1 MNTKYCRP
9 FIRNTL
15 NYLFKINN
23 RSLPLQSNIMKNT
36 LLVLAMLLCSL
47 LSNAQSSKLPKPNP
61 LRLWYAQSATIWEEA
76 LPIGNGRLGAM
87 VFGGVEEDH
96 IQFNEETLWT
106 GAPNDYAHPG
116 ASNYLGKIRELLW
129 QGKQGEAE
137 KLAMDK
143 FMSVPLTQRKYQ
155 PFGDIW
161 MRFPSQ
167 GGVSNYQRE
176 LDLTT
181 AICRTSYQSGS
192 TKYSREYLASV
203 PDQTI
208 AIALNADKK
217 GAITFDLS
225 LSALHEGFTTIAKN
239 DGTIELN
246 VKVKD
251 GVLTGTAK
259 VRVMIKGGTI
269 SISQNQ
275 LHIEK
280 ADQATIYLVAATSFI
295 NPKDVSGKPEL
306 LCNQYLSKIGT
317 KKFEWVKQNHSKDYQ
332 FYFNRFSIDLG
343 HAAAENNPT
352 DTRLKEMQNA
362 MDLSLSALYVQYARY
377 LMLSSSRPGT
387 YPANLQ
393 GIWNN
398 KTNPPWDS
406 KYTVNI
412 NTEMNYW
419 AVETLNLSECHEALF
434 KMIEE
439 VIPSGEQVAKVH
451 YNAKGWVL
459 HHNTDLWRGA
469 APINHSNHGLWVSGG
484 GWLSHHF
491 WEHFL
496 YNRDTAFLSK
506 RAWPVLKGAAQF
518 YKDFLVAD
526 PTTGLLV
533 SCPSNSP
540 ETGGLVSGPTMDHE
554 IIKSLFKIC
563 IEAAEIIHQDKA
575 FADSLKLIL
584 PNIAPYKIGKFG
596 QLQEWVE
603 DVDDPNNKHR
613 HVSHLWGVYPGNE
626 INWKQNPELM
636 EAAKKSLIAR
646 GDEGTGWSLA
656 WKINFWSRFKDGDH
670 AWNMVKLLL
679 RPIAQTGTKMTGGG
693 SYPNLF
699 DAHPPFQIDGNF
711 GGAAGIIEMLMQSHL
726 GAIDIL
732 PALPSDLSAGKI
744 HGLRARGGFEL
755 DFSWD
760 KGMLSSLKVKS
771 TAGGK
776 LVLNYKDV
784 QVSFSTKKGEVL
796 TLNNKLQ
803 MIK

>member
-259 VRVMIKGGTI
+259 VRVMTKGGTI
-269 SISQNQ
+269 SILQNQ

-584 PNIAPYKIGKFG
+584 PKIAPYKIGKFG